1 MAKYCVSCGAQIP
14 DEAEFCSEC
23 GARQPK
29 FRRNSQSGQTAS
41 ANTPPSGQTEP
52 FQQFNQQQQATANNA
67 NGYIP
72 EKTIQEKFLS
82 QEGRLDKSRF
92 FKRTILL
99 NVIEFGLIFLYGAL
113 FADDFGDLS
122 KGMEILFHILQ
133 AVFLYPEYCLAVR
146 RMKDF
151 STGKSGDIE
160 FLWAKVL
167 VVLDAIYIFSES
179 NLVLAAYLA
188 CYFYLVSK
196 KGITGPNPYGPDPLG

>member
-1 MAKYCVSCGAQIP
+1 
-14 DEAEFCSEC
+14 
-23 GARQPK
+23 
-29 FRRNSQSGQTAS
+29 
-41 ANTPPSGQTEP
+41 
-52 FQQFNQQQQATANNA
+52 
-67 NGYIP
+67 
-72 EKTIQEKFLS
+72 
-82 QEGRLDKSRF
+82 
-92 FKRTILL
+92 
-99 NVIEFGLIFLYGAL
+99 
-113 FADDFGDLS
+113 
-122 KGMEILFHILQ
+122 MEILFHILQ